1 MSFSGDISRF
11 AKLTNEA
18 QDKIARAAA
27 LDLFSGTIRSTPVD
41 TGRARG
47 NWQTTVGMPAQGETR
62 REDPSGAQALNEV
75 VANTP
80 NGAGQEVFLSNNL
93 PYIEQ
98 LEYGS
103 STQAPAGMMRINFAR
118 VQRIVAAAIAKFKV

>member
-11 AKLTNEA
+11 AKLTKEA
-18 QDKIARAAA
+18 QDKIARTAA
-27 LDLFSGTIRSTPVD
+27 LDLFAGTIRSTPVKD
-41 TGRARG
+41 GRARG
-47 NWQTTVGMPAQGETR
+47 NWQTTVGSPAGTETR
-62 REDPSGAQALNEV
+62 REDPSGTQAIAEV
-75 VANTP
+75 MANTP
-80 NGAGQEVFLSNNL
+80 QGAGQEVFLTNNL
-93 PYIEQ
+93 PYIEK

>member
-1 MSFSGDISRF
+1 MGFSDDVRRF
-11 AKLTNEA
+11 TTKTTEA
-18 QDKIARAAA
+18 HNKITRVAT
-27 LDLFSGTIRSTPVD
+27 LELFRGVILATPVD

-47 NWQTTVGMPAQGETR
+47 NWQTTVGAPAGTETR
-62 REDPSGAQALNEV
+62 REDPSGTQAIAEV
-75 VANTP
+75 MANTP
-80 NGAGQEVFLSNNL
+80 DGAGQEVFLSNSL